1 MKLLNNFN
9 QRGIIKMNKE
19 EMKRRL
25 EENVEPKYNKQRNL
39 EEIKSNLTF
48 TNEKEIMES
57 MVQEKQQQTQK
68 YRWMT
73 LFFVLLGCFLLIGTN
88 WMTYFTASKNKTI
101 LFFEKKEQIVEEF
114 FTKNNY
120 NEYSLFPRF
129 TLYIINK
136 YEFSIYQ
143 GEKENQIGYVYFVE
157 NLNEENNNPLSIK
170 IVDNKNQFINIIK
183 KSSEEYVLGEL
194 NLEDLTQG
202 SQLTINIY
210 ENDNFLE
217 QRIIT
222 L

>member
-1 MKLLNNFN
+1 
-9 QRGIIKMNKE
+9 MNKE

-68 YRWMT
+68 YRRMT

-88 WMTYFTASKNKTI
+88 CITYTLTSRDAHEDKNFNVI
-101 LFFEKKEQIVEEF
+101 YYLEKNFDI
-114 FTKNNY
+114 Y
-120 NEYSLFPRF
+120 YSYPIYSLF
-129 TLYIINK
+129 IKDK

-157 NLNEENNNPLSIK
+157 NLNEENNNPLSIR
-170 IVDNKNQFINIIK
+170 IVDDNNQIMMINKE
-183 KSSEEYVLGEL
+183 SSKEYIVGEMTI
-194 NLEDLTQG
+194 EDLTQG
-202 SQLTINIY
+202 SQLTIDIY

>member
-1 MKLLNNFN
+1 
-9 QRGIIKMNKE
+9 
-19 EMKRRL
+19 MKRRL

-57 MVQEKQQQTQK
+57 MVQEKQQQTK
-68 YRWMT
+68 RFRWITT
-73 LFFVLLGCFLLIGTN
+73 LSIIFACVLLIGTN
-88 WMTYFTASKNKTI
+88 CITYTLTSRDDHEDKNFNVI
-101 LFFEKKEQIVEEF
+101 YYLEKNFDI
-114 FTKNNY
+114 Y
-120 NEYSLFPRF
+120 YSYPIYSLF
-129 TLYIINK
+129 IEDK

-170 IVDNKNQFINIIK
+170 IVDNKNQSINIIK

-202 SQLTINIY
+202 SQLTIDIY

>member
-1 MKLLNNFN
+1 
-9 QRGIIKMNKE
+9 MNKE

-68 YRWMT
+68 YRRMT

-88 WMTYFTASKNKTI
+88 CITYTLTSRDDHEDKNFNVI
-101 LFFEKKEQIVEEF
+101 YYLEKNFDI
-114 FTKNNY
+114 Y
-120 NEYSLFPRF
+120 YSYPIYSLF
-129 TLYIINK
+129 IKDK

-157 NLNEENNNPLSIK
+157 NLNEENNNPLSIR
-170 IVDNKNQFINIIK
+170 IVDDNDQIMMINKE
-183 KSSEEYVLGEL
+183 SSKEYIVGEMTI
-194 NLEDLTQG
+194 EDLTQG
-202 SQLTINIY
+202 SQLTIDIY

>member
-1 MKLLNNFN
+1 
-9 QRGIIKMNKE
+9 MNKE

-57 MVQEKQQQTQK
+57 MVQEKQQQTK
-68 YRWMT
+68 RFRWITT
-73 LFFVLLGCFLLIGTN
+73 LSIIFACVLLIGTN
-88 WMTYFTASKNKTI
+88 YITYFTTKKSIKIYENPKTI
-101 LFFEKKEQIVEEF
+101 LVENYFEE
-114 FTKNNY
+114 NNLADFSY
-120 NEYSLFPRF
+120 FPNF
-129 TLYIINK
+129 TLYIEED
-136 YEFSIYQ
+136 YEFSLYQ
-143 GEKENQIGYVYFVE
+143 GEKNNQLIYVYYIGMLFIKQE
-157 NLNEENNNPLSIK
+157 NKLNLNITNE
-170 IVDNKNQFINIIK
+170 DNKSITISKNL
-183 KSSEEYVLGEL
+183 SERYAIGEL

-202 SQLTINIY
+202 SQLTIDIY

>member
-1 MKLLNNFN
+1 
-9 QRGIIKMNKE
+9 MNKE

-57 MVQEKQQQTQK
+57 MVQEKQQQTK
-68 YRWMT
+68 KFRWITT
-73 LFFVLLGCFLLIGTN
+73 LSIIFACVLLIGTN
-88 WMTYFTASKNKTI
+88 CITYALISHSNYQDESMNDYVIEYLKI
-101 LFFEKKEQIVEEF
+101 HFES
-114 FTKNNY
+114 Y
-120 NEYSLFPRF
+120 NVYPIFSLF
-129 TLYIINK
+129 IKDK

-170 IVDNKNQFINIIK
+170 IVDDNNQIMMINKDASK
-183 KSSEEYVLGEL
+183 EYIVGEMTI
-194 NLEDLTQG
+194 EDLTQG
-202 SQLTINIY
+202 SQLTIDIY

>member
-1 MKLLNNFN
+1 
-9 QRGIIKMNKE
+9 MNKE

-57 MVQEKQQQTQK
+57 MVQEKQQQTK
-68 YRWMT
+68 KFRWITT
-73 LFFVLLGCFLLIGTN
+73 LSIIFACVLLIGTN
-88 WMTYFTASKNKTI
+88 YITYFTASKNKTI

-170 IVDNKNQFINIIK
+170 IVDNKNQSINIIK

-202 SQLTINIY
+202 SQLTIDIY

>member
-1 MKLLNNFN
+1 MDNNFIN
-9 QRGIIKMNKE
+9 YFCLCFINWNELHYIFYDKK
-19 EMKRRL
+19 
-25 EENVEPKYNKQRNL
+25 NL
-39 EEIKSNLTF
+39 YIYED
-48 TNEKEIMES
+48 
-57 MVQEKQQQTQK
+57 
-68 YRWMT
+68 
-73 LFFVLLGCFLLIGTN
+73 
-88 WMTYFTASKNKTI
+88 KNKNAI
-101 LFFEKKEQIVEEF
+101 DYLIRNFDS
-114 FTKNNY
+114 Y
-120 NEYSLFPRF
+120 NVYPIYSLF
-129 TLYIINK
+129 IGDK

-170 IVDNKNQFINIIK
+170 IVDNKNQSINIIK

-202 SQLTINIY
+202 SQLTIDIY

>member
-1 MKLLNNFN
+1 
-9 QRGIIKMNKE
+9 MNKE

-39 EEIKSNLTF
+39 EEIKSNLIF

-57 MVQEKQQQTQK
+57 MVQEKQQQTK
-68 YRWMT
+68 RFRWITT
-73 LFFVLLGCFLLIGTN
+73 LSIIFACVLLIGTN
-88 WMTYFTASKNKTI
+88 CITYFVTYKKNLYIYEDKNKNAI
-101 LFFEKKEQIVEEF
+101 DYLIRNFDS
-114 FTKNNY
+114 Y
-120 NEYSLFPRF
+120 NVYPIYSLF
-129 TLYIINK
+129 IEDK

-170 IVDNKNQFINIIK
+170 IVDNKNQSINIIK

-202 SQLTINIY
+202 SQLTIDIY

>member
-1 MKLLNNFN
+1 
-9 QRGIIKMNKE
+9 MNKE

-57 MVQEKQQQTQK
+57 MVQEKQQQTK
-68 YRWMT
+68 KFRWITT
-73 LFFVLLGCFLLIGTN
+73 LSIIFACVLLIGTN
-88 WMTYFTASKNKTI
+88 CITYFLVHT
-101 LFFEKKEQIVEEF
+101 
-114 FTKNNY
+114 NNHNDKDLNDRAIDYLIRNFDSY
-120 NEYSLFPRF
+120 NSYPIYSLF
-129 TLYIINK
+129 IKDK

-170 IVDNKNQFINIIK
+170 IVDDNNQIMMINKDASKEYIVGEMII
-183 KSSEEYVLGEL
+183 
-194 NLEDLTQG
+194 EDLTQG
-202 SQLTINIY
+202 SQLTIDIY

>member
-1 MKLLNNFN
+1 
-9 QRGIIKMNKE
+9 MNKE

-57 MVQEKQQQTQK
+57 MVQEKQQQTK
-68 YRWMT
+68 RFRWITT
-73 LFFVLLGCFLLIGTN
+73 LSIIFACVLLIGTN
-88 WMTYFTASKNKTI
+88 YITYFTASKNKTI

-170 IVDNKNQFINIIK
+170 IVDNKNQSINIIK

-202 SQLTINIY
+202 SQLTIDIY

>member
-1 MKLLNNFN
+1 
-9 QRGIIKMNKE
+9 MNKE

-57 MVQEKQQQTQK
+57 MVQEKQEQTK
-68 YRWMT
+68 RFRWITT
-73 LFFVLLGCFLLIGTN
+73 LSIIFACVLLIGTN
-88 WMTYFTASKNKTI
+88 CITYFVTYKKNLYIYEDKNKNAI
-101 LFFEKKEQIVEEF
+101 DYLIRNFDS
-114 FTKNNY
+114 Y
-120 NEYSLFPRF
+120 NVYPIYSLF
-129 TLYIINK
+129 IEDK

-157 NLNEENNNPLSIK
+157 NLNEENNNPLSIR
-170 IVDNKNQFINIIK
+170 IVDDNNQIMMINKE
-183 KSSEEYVLGEL
+183 SSKEYIVGEMTI
-194 NLEDLTQG
+194 EDLTQG
-202 SQLTINIY
+202 SQLTIDIY

>member
-57 MVQEKQQQTQK
+57 MVQEKQQQTK
-68 YRWMT
+68 RFRWITT
-73 LFFVLLGCFLLIGTN
+73 LSIIFACVLLIGTN
-88 WMTYFTASKNKTI
+88 CITYFVTYKKNLYIYEDKNKNAI
-101 LFFEKKEQIVEEF
+101 DYLIRNFDS
-114 FTKNNY
+114 Y
-120 NEYSLFPRF
+120 NVYPIYSLF
-129 TLYIINK
+129 IEDK

-170 IVDNKNQFINIIK
+170 IVDNKNQSINIIK

-202 SQLTINIY
+202 SQLTIDIY

>member
-9 QRGIIKMNKE
+9 RRGIIKMNKE

-68 YRWMT
+68 YRRMT

-88 WMTYFTASKNKTI
+88 CITYTLTSRDAHEDKNFNVI
-101 LFFEKKEQIVEEF
+101 YYLEKNFDI
-114 FTKNNY
+114 Y
-120 NEYSLFPRF
+120 YSYPIYSLF
-129 TLYIINK
+129 IKDK

-157 NLNEENNNPLSIK
+157 NLNEENNNPLSIR
-170 IVDNKNQFINIIK
+170 IVDDNNQIMMINKAASK
-183 KSSEEYVLGEL
+183 EYIVGEMTI
-194 NLEDLTQG
+194 EGLTQG
-202 SQLTINIY
+202 SQLTIDIY

>member
-1 MKLLNNFN
+1 
-9 QRGIIKMNKE
+9 MNKE

-25 EENVEPKYNKQRNL
+25 EENVEPKYNKQKNL

-88 WMTYFTASKNKTI
+88 WITYFTTKKSIKIYKNPKTI
-101 LFFEKKEQIVEEF
+101 LVENYFEE
-114 FTKNNY
+114 NNLADFSY
-120 NEYSLFPRF
+120 FPNF
-129 TLYIINK
+129 TLYIEED
-136 YEFSIYQ
+136 YEFSLYQ
-143 GEKENQIGYVYFVE
+143 GEKNNQLIYVYYIGILFIKQE
-157 NLNEENNNPLSIK
+157 NKLNLNITNE
-170 IVDNKNQFINIIK
+170 DNKSITISKNL
-183 KSSEEYVLGEL
+183 SERYAIGEL

-202 SQLTINIY
+202 SQLTIDIY

>member
-1 MKLLNNFN
+1 
-9 QRGIIKMNKE
+9 MNKE

-57 MVQEKQQQTQK
+57 MVQEKQQQTK
-68 YRWMT
+68 RFRWITT
-73 LFFVLLGCFLLIGTN
+73 LSIIFACVLLIGTN
-88 WMTYFTASKNKTI
+88 CITYFVTYKKNLYIYEDKNKNAI
-101 LFFEKKEQIVEEF
+101 DYLIRNFDS
-114 FTKNNY
+114 Y
-120 NEYSLFPRF
+120 NVYPIYSLF
-129 TLYIINK
+129 IEDK

-170 IVDNKNQFINIIK
+170 IVDDNNQIMMINKDASK
-183 KSSEEYVLGEL
+183 EYIVGEMTI
-194 NLEDLTQG
+194 EDLTQG
-202 SQLTINIY
+202 SQLTIDIY

>member
-1 MKLLNNFN
+1 
-9 QRGIIKMNKE
+9 MNKE

-57 MVQEKQQQTQK
+57 MVQEKQQQTK
-68 YRWMT
+68 RFRWITT
-73 LFFVLLGCFLLIGTN
+73 LSIIFACVLLIGTN
-88 WMTYFTASKNKTI
+88 CITYFLVHT
-101 LFFEKKEQIVEEF
+101 
-114 FTKNNY
+114 NNHNDKDLNDRAIDYLIRNFDSY
-120 NEYSLFPRF
+120 NSYPIYSLF
-129 TLYIINK
+129 IKDK

-157 NLNEENNNPLSIK
+157 NLNEENNTSLSIK
-170 IVDNKNQFINIIK
+170 IVDDNNQIMMINKDASKEYIVGEMII
-183 KSSEEYVLGEL
+183 
-194 NLEDLTQG
+194 EDLTQG
-202 SQLTINIY
+202 SQLTIDIY

>member
-9 QRGIIKMNKE
+9 RRGIIKMNKE

-39 EEIKSNLTF
+39 EEIKSNLIF

-57 MVQEKQQQTQK
+57 MVQEKQQQTK
-68 YRWMT
+68 RFRWITT
-73 LFFVLLGCFLLIGTN
+73 LSIIFACVLLIGTN
-88 WMTYFTASKNKTI
+88 CITYFTTYDIIMEKFNNKKNI
-101 LFFEKKEQIVEEF
+101 IFSYLEKNF
-114 FTKNNY
+114 DSY
-120 NEYSLFPRF
+120 NVYPIYSLF
-129 TLYIINK
+129 IEDK

-170 IVDNKNQFINIIK
+170 IVDNKNQSINIIK

-202 SQLTINIY
+202 SQLTIDIY

>member
-1 MKLLNNFN
+1 
-9 QRGIIKMNKE
+9 MNKE

-25 EENVEPKYNKQRNL
+25 EENVEPKYNKQKNL

-57 MVQEKQQQTQK
+57 MVQEKQEQTK
-68 YRWMT
+68 RFRWITT
-73 LFFVLLGCFLLIGTN
+73 LSIIFACVLLIGTN
-88 WMTYFTASKNKTI
+88 CITYTLTSRDDHEDKNFNVI
-101 LFFEKKEQIVEEF
+101 YYLEKNFDI
-114 FTKNNY
+114 Y
-120 NEYSLFPRF
+120 YSYPIYSLF
-129 TLYIINK
+129 IEDK

-170 IVDNKNQFINIIK
+170 IVDNKNQSINIIK

-202 SQLTINIY
+202 SQLTIDIY

>member
-1 MKLLNNFN
+1 
-9 QRGIIKMNKE
+9 MNKE

-57 MVQEKQQQTQK
+57 MVQEKQQQAK
-68 YRWMT
+68 RFRWITT
-73 LFFVLLGCFLLIGTN
+73 LSIIFACVLLIGTN
-88 WMTYFTASKNKTI
+88 CITYFLVHT
-101 LFFEKKEQIVEEF
+101 
-114 FTKNNY
+114 NNHNDKDLNDRAIDYLIRNFDSY
-120 NEYSLFPRF
+120 NSYPIYSLF
-129 TLYIINK
+129 IKDK

-157 NLNEENNNPLSIK
+157 NLNEKNNNPLSIR
-170 IVDNKNQFINIIK
+170 IVDDNDQIMMINKAASKEYIVGEIII
-183 KSSEEYVLGEL
+183 
-194 NLEDLTQG
+194 EDLTPG
-202 SQLTINIY
+202 SQLTIDIY

>member
-1 MKLLNNFN
+1 
-9 QRGIIKMNKE
+9 MNKE

-57 MVQEKQQQTQK
+57 MVQEKQQQTK
-68 YRWMT
+68 RFRWITT
-73 LFFVLLGCFLLIGTN
+73 LSIIFACVLLIGTN
-88 WMTYFTASKNKTI
+88 CITYFVTYKKNLYIYEDKNKNAI
-101 LFFEKKEQIVEEF
+101 DYLIRNFDS
-114 FTKNNY
+114 Y
-120 NEYSLFPRF
+120 NVYPIYSLF
-129 TLYIINK
+129 IEDK

-170 IVDNKNQFINIIK
+170 IVDNKNQSINIIK

-202 SQLTINIY
+202 SQLTIDIY

>member
-1 MKLLNNFN
+1 
-9 QRGIIKMNKE
+9 MNKE

-57 MVQEKQQQTQK
+57 MVQEKQQQTK
-68 YRWMT
+68 RFRWITT
-73 LFFVLLGCFLLIGTN
+73 LSIIFACVLLIGTN
-88 WMTYFTASKNKTI
+88 CITYFVTYKKNLYIYEDKNKNAI
-101 LFFEKKEQIVEEF
+101 DYLIRNFDS
-114 FTKNNY
+114 Y
-120 NEYSLFPRF
+120 NSYPIYSLF
-129 TLYIINK
+129 IKDK

-170 IVDNKNQFINIIK
+170 IVDNKNQSINIIK

-202 SQLTINIY
+202 SQLTIDIY

>member
-1 MKLLNNFN
+1 
-9 QRGIIKMNKE
+9 MNKE

-57 MVQEKQQQTQK
+57 MVQEKQQQTK
-68 YRWMT
+68 RFRWITT
-73 LFFVLLGCFLLIGTN
+73 LSIIFACVLLIGTN
-88 WMTYFTASKNKTI
+88 WMTYTNTLKKIPDKYNIKVQKTI
-101 LFFEKKEQIVEEF
+101 LVENYFEE
-114 FTKNNY
+114 NNLADFSY
-120 NEYSLFPRF
+120 FPNF
-129 TLYIINK
+129 TLYIEED
-136 YEFSIYQ
+136 YEFSLYQ
-143 GEKENQIGYVYFVE
+143 GEKNNQLIYVYYIGILFIKQE
-157 NLNEENNNPLSIK
+157 NKLNLNITNEDNQSITISKNLSERYAI
-170 IVDNKNQFINIIK
+170 
-183 KSSEEYVLGEL
+183 GEL

-202 SQLTINIY
+202 SQLTIDIY

>member
-1 MKLLNNFN
+1 
-9 QRGIIKMNKE
+9 MNKE

-39 EEIKSNLTF
+39 EEIKSNLIF

-57 MVQEKQQQTQK
+57 MVQEKQQQTK
-68 YRWMT
+68 RFRWITT
-73 LFFVLLGCFLLIGTN
+73 LSIIFACVLLIGTN
-88 WMTYFTASKNKTI
+88 CITYFLVHTNNHNNKDLNDRAI
-101 LFFEKKEQIVEEF
+101 DYLIRNFDS
-114 FTKNNY
+114 Y
-120 NEYSLFPRF
+120 NSYPIYSLF
-129 TLYIINK
+129 IKDK

-157 NLNEENNNPLSIK
+157 NLNEENNNPLSIR
-170 IVDNKNQFINIIK
+170 IVDDNDQIMMINKE
-183 KSSEEYVLGEL
+183 SSKEYIVGEMTI
-194 NLEDLTQG
+194 EDLTQG
-202 SQLTINIY
+202 SQLTIDIY

>member
-1 MKLLNNFN
+1 
-9 QRGIIKMNKE
+9 MNKE

-57 MVQEKQQQTQK
+57 MVQEKQQQTK
-68 YRWMT
+68 RFRWITT
-73 LFFVLLGCFLLIGTN
+73 LSIIFACVLLIGTN
-88 WMTYFTASKNKTI
+88 CITYFLVHT
-101 LFFEKKEQIVEEF
+101 
-114 FTKNNY
+114 NNHNDKDLNDRAIDYLIRNFDSY
-120 NEYSLFPRF
+120 NVYPIYSLF
-129 TLYIINK
+129 IKDK

-170 IVDNKNQFINIIK
+170 IVDDNNQIMMINKDASK
-183 KSSEEYVLGEL
+183 EYIVGEMTI
-194 NLEDLTQG
+194 EDLTQG
-202 SQLTINIY
+202 SQLTIDIY